1 MYVRREVGSGGEISV
16 GLRVGPARGSAGLIL
31 ETFSP
36 AGDSIPN
43 SLWLFDLPPRISVG
57 ANISI

>member
-1 MYVRREVGSGGEISV
+1 MCVVKLGRVERFQF